1 MLFTATGAGRTE
13 IGMPC
18 ACFVEMTKSAAVSFA
33 VFFSVKAPIRYSAL
47 LLLYRKLNG
56 FTQERLAEALNLDRT
71 TISKIELATS
81 GVSLDVIF
89 EMCDLF
95 SISPSKLFDFRD

>member
-1 MLFTATGAGRTE
+1 MNMNQKDKYIMLGLNIA
-13 IGMPC
+13 
-18 ACFVEMTKSAAVSFA
+18 
-33 VFFSVKAPIRYSAL
+33 Y
-47 LLLYRKLNG
+47 YRKLNG

-71 TISKIELATS
+71 TISKIELAIS